1 MLATIGWAFSCNGWG
16 KIEYHVGDSLKA
28 LPKDP
33 WAALEQTPKLGLV
46 QIMIAAGII
55 EVLTETGA
63 LGTHYMKVEDG
74 YMNPL
79 MRGEVSE
86 KLKNKELKNG
96 RLAMIGIFS
105 FFLGNAIPGS
115 VPLYPP
121 EWLF

>member
-1 MLATIGWAFSCNGWG
+1 MLATIGWAVGCNGWG
-16 KIEYHVGDSLKA
+16 TIPFNGADGLSV

-33 WAALEQTPKLGLV
+33 WAALEATPKLGWV
-46 QIMIAAGII
+46 QIMIVAGVI
-55 EVLTETGA
+55 ELLTETGA

-74 YMNPL
+74 YINPL
-79 MRGEVSE
+79 MRDGISE

-115 VPLYPP
+115 VPLYPA
-121 EWLF
+121 EWHF